1 MDHQTLD
8 MSKMELEVVQ
18 EAAVNSSPPSPTLFC
33 LPAEIVQHIVSFL
46 SLQEV
51 CKLGATCR
59 HAHALTHDEAFWG
72 LQVRRQFRLFFTAD
86 KDQVCN
92 AWEEKDSRRPPLEG
106 VVCDP
111 GIQGNREISVLY
123 SAEFRRIMMERN
135 KAKPDPFRVMLENS
149 IKDMLPRLL
158 AFYVQ
163 LPQEEQCSA
172 RLVLFGPGIESPS
185 TRHLVHKIVNARSST
200 FDAVEFIKGLPGGI
214 GSGVRINYKHMYNFD
229 LMCLYT
235 NSEIIRER
243 LYLGNRAGRLDPDLN
258 RMIVKSGNSLQLQPS
273 ILKLLPTLHCLLFAV
288 DTGMG
293 VGEKLDEVMN
303 VVRRELEVVIQGFQ
317 QFQLFLPLVVLAC
330 RGEGEVASYLTLPQI
345 VDGLRLEE
353 RTSPWGVFEVD
364 VENMR
369 GVERGLDWVLHH
381 LAKKRRDWSY
391 HSSQGKT

>member
-303 VVRRELEVVIQGFQ
+303 VVRRELEVVIQVQHLLILLELFRLSAITNAFLQGFQ

-330 RGEGEVASYLTLPQI
+330 R
-345 VDGLRLEE
+345 
-353 RTSPWGVFEVD
+353 FHMK
-364 VENMR
+364 EN
-369 GVERGLDWVLHH
+369 GFSLIFI
-381 LAKKRRDWSY
+381 
-391 HSSQGKT
+391 

>member
-1 MDHQTLD
+1 
-8 MSKMELEVVQ
+8 MELEVVQ
-18 EAAVNSSPPSPTLFC
+18 EAAANSSPVSSPSPTLFC

-86 KDQVCN
+86 KDQVSN
-92 AWEEKDSRRPPLEG
+92 AWEDKDSRRPPLEG

-258 RMIVKSGNSLQLQPS
+258 RMIVKTGNSLQLQPS

-288 DTGMG
+288 DTAMG
-293 VGEKLDEVMN
+293 VGEKLEEVMN
-303 VVRRELEVVIQGFQ
+303 VVRRELEVVIQVSVISLILELFKVFAKTNETYAFCRVFNSSSFFYHWLCLLAGFYSLLKY
-317 QFQLFLPLVVLAC
+317 FHDLYKHILLTIRHVLSK
-330 RGEGEVASYLTLPQI
+330 GFIP
-345 VDGLRLEE
+345 
-353 RTSPWGVFEVD
+353 
-364 VENMR
+364 
-369 GVERGLDWVLHH
+369 
-381 LAKKRRDWSY
+381 
-391 HSSQGKT
+391 

>member
-1 MDHQTLD
+1 MQEGCLDQHKQD
-8 MSKMELEVVQ
+8 MSKMEQEVAE
-18 EAAVNSSPPSPTLFC
+18 EAAVNSSPISPPSPTLFC

-86 KDQVCN
+86 KDQVSN

-111 GIQGNREISVLY
+111 GIQGNREVSVLY

-258 RMIVKSGNSLQLQPS
+258 RMIVKTGNGLQLQPS

-288 DTGMG
+288 DTAMG
-293 VGEKLDEVMN
+293 VGEKLEEVMA
-303 VVRRELEVVIQGFQ
+303 VVRRELEVVTQVQVLSF
-317 QFQLFLPLVVLAC
+317 LFGIC
-330 RGEGEVASYLTLPQI
+330 QT
-345 VDGLRLEE
+345 
-353 RTSPWGVFEVD
+353 
-364 VENMR
+364 
-369 GVERGLDWVLHH
+369 
-381 LAKKRRDWSY
+381 
-391 HSSQGKT
+391 

>member
-1 MDHQTLD
+1 
-8 MSKMELEVVQ
+8 MELEVVE

-86 KDQVCN
+86 KDQVSN

-135 KAKPDPFRVMLENS
+135 KAKPDPFRVMSENS

-258 RMIVKSGNSLQLQPS
+258 RMIVKSGNSVQLQPS

>member
-1 MDHQTLD
+1 
-8 MSKMELEVVQ
+8 MELEDVA
-18 EAAVNSSPPSPTLFC
+18 EAAVYISPESPPSPTLFC

-72 LQVRRQFRLFFTAD
+72 LQVRRQFRLFFTANR
-86 KDQVCN
+86 DQISS
-92 AWEEKDSRRPPLEG
+92 AWEDIDSRRPPLEG

-111 GIQGNREISVLY
+111 GIQGNREVSVLY
-123 SAEFRRIMMERN
+123 SAEFRRIMMEKN

-185 TRHLVHKIVNARSST
+185 TRHLVLKIVNARSST

-258 RMIVKSGNSLQLQPS
+258 RMIVQTGSSSGNGLQLQPS

-288 DTGMG
+288 DTAMG
-293 VGEKLDEVMN
+293 VGEEVDQVMT
-303 VVRRELEVVIQGFQ
+303 VIRRELEVVTQV
-317 QFQLFLPLVVLAC
+317 LVL
-330 RGEGEVASYLTLPQI
+330 SLNIY
-345 VDGLRLEE
+345 
-353 RTSPWGVFEVD
+353 
-364 VENMR
+364 
-369 GVERGLDWVLHH
+369 
-381 LAKKRRDWSY
+381 
-391 HSSQGKT
+391 

>member
-1 MDHQTLD
+1 MRPWRARAFSASGCPHANNARPTVSRVLL
-8 MSKMELEVVQ
+8 MG
-18 EAAVNSSPPSPTLFC
+18 PTLFS

-59 HAHALTHDEAFWG
+59 HAHALTHDESFWG
-72 LQVRRQFRLFFTAD
+72 LQVRRQFRLFFTAE
-86 KDQVCN
+86 KGTVCE
-92 AWEEKDSRRPPLEG
+92 AWEDEDLRRPPLEG
-106 VVCDP
+106 IVCDP
-111 GIQGNREISVLY
+111 GIQGNREVSVLY

-135 KAKPDPFRVMLENS
+135 KSKPDPFRVMLENS

-185 TRHLVHKIVNARSST
+185 TRHLVHKMVNARSST

-258 RMIVKSGNSLQLQPS
+258 RMIVKSGCSLQLQPS

-288 DTGMG
+288 DTAMG
-293 VGEKLDEVMN
+293 EGEKLKEVMD
-303 VVRRELEVVIQGFQ
+303 VIRRELEVVIQVNLQLLERNIFINLFSGFPTVPAVSTSCCSCLQ
-317 QFQLFLPLVVLAC
+317 VSETYYVMLNLLNL
-330 RGEGEVASYLTLPQI
+330 LT
-345 VDGLRLEE
+345 
-353 RTSPWGVFEVD
+353 
-364 VENMR
+364 
-369 GVERGLDWVLHH
+369 
-381 LAKKRRDWSY
+381 
-391 HSSQGKT
+391 

>member
-1 MDHQTLD
+1 
-8 MSKMELEVVQ
+8 ME
-18 EAAVNSSPPSPTLFC
+18 
-33 LPAEIVQHIVSFL
+33 
-46 SLQEV
+46 
-51 CKLGATCR
+51 K
-59 HAHALTHDEAFWG
+59 
-72 LQVRRQFRLFFTAD
+72 
-86 KDQVCN
+86 
-92 AWEEKDSRRPPLEG
+92 
-106 VVCDP
+106 
-111 GIQGNREISVLY
+111 
-123 SAEFRRIMMERN
+123 N

-258 RMIVKSGNSLQLQPS
+258 RMIVQTGSSSGNGLQLQPS

-288 DTGMG
+288 DTAMG
-293 VGEKLDEVMN
+293 VGEEVDQVMT
-303 VVRRELEVVIQGFQ
+303 VIRRELEVVTQV
-317 QFQLFLPLVVLAC
+317 LVL
-330 RGEGEVASYLTLPQI
+330 SLNIY
-345 VDGLRLEE
+345 
-353 RTSPWGVFEVD
+353 
-364 VENMR
+364 
-369 GVERGLDWVLHH
+369 
-381 LAKKRRDWSY
+381 
-391 HSSQGKT
+391 

>member
-1 MDHQTLD
+1 
-8 MSKMELEVVQ
+8 MSKMELKDVQ
-18 EAAVNSSPPSPTLFC
+18 ESADFHSLPPSPTLFS

-46 SLQEV
+46 SLEEV

-59 HAHALTHDEAFWG
+59 HAHALTHDESFWG
-72 LQVRRQFRLFFTAD
+72 LQVRRQFRLFFTAE
-86 KDQVCN
+86 KDTVRE
-92 AWEEKDSRRPPLEG
+92 AWEDEDLRRPPLEG
-106 VVCDP
+106 IVCDP
-111 GIQGNREISVLY
+111 GIQGNREVSVLY

-135 KAKPDPFRVMLENS
+135 KSKPDPFRVMLENS

-185 TRHLVHKIVNARSST
+185 TRHLVHKMVNARSST

-258 RMIVKSGNSLQLQPS
+258 RMIVKSGCSLQLQPS

-288 DTGMG
+288 DTAMG
-293 VGEKLDEVMN
+293 EGEKLEEVMD
-303 VVRRELEVVIQGFQ
+303 VIRSELEVVIQGFR

-330 RGEGEVASYLTLPQI
+330 RGEGQAASHLSLRQI
-345 VDGLRLEE
+345 VEGLKLGE

-391 HSSQGKT
+391 HTSQGKA